1 MNSLRYFIAAICLFL
16 FSNTCAFAH
25 DRFEGTI
32 DLHSSAECLEVTV
45 IVPAAT
51 VSVLLKST
59 ENKLVTKD
67 TLATHRPALL
77 ASADALCS
85 LHDGKTKALQP
96 SRIELS
102 LGENGELC
110 YLFEYPAATQ
120 PASLSVALLNSLPNQ
135 HFFVVS
141 DHRAKPARRAV
152 LIQGKASLDLIPA
165 ANPNAP

>member
-1 MNSLRYFIAAICLFL
+1 MTFFRYLIPSFCILLSAA
-16 FSNTCAFAH
+16 CAFAH

-32 DLHSSAECLEVTV
+32 DIQSSQECLELTV

-59 ENKLVTKD
+59 DNSLVTKD
-67 TLATHRPALL
+67 TLAIHRPALL
-77 ASADALCS
+77 AGADALCC
-85 LHDGKTKALQP
+85 LHDSANQPLRP
-96 SRIELS
+96 SRIQLS
-102 LGENGELC
+102 IGENGELC

-141 DHRAKPARRAV
+141 DYRSKPARRAV
-152 LIQGKASLDLIPA
+152 LVQGKANLDLNPA
-165 ANPNAP
+165 APPQSP